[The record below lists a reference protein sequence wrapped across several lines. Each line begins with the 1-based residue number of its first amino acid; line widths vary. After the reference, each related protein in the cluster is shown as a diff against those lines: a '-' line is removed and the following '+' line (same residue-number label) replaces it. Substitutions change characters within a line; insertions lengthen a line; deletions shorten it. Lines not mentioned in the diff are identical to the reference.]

1 MPFWKSSK
9 GLNYTSIGF
18 HILEHIH
25 MLHNYNDFIVQFNCI
40 SFSTAFVK
48 FGKVVFIRVI
58 LLLE

>member
-1 MPFWKSSK
+1 
-9 GLNYTSIGF
+9 
-18 HILEHIH
+18 